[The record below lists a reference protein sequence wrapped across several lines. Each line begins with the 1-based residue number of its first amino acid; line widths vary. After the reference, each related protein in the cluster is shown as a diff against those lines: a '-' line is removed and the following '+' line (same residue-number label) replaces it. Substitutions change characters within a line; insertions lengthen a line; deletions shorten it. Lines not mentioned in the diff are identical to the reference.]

1 MYAQNYEATQAL
13 GLGSLQVGT
22 TWQGLC
28 KSLIVPS
35 CAVRAVRLGVGLS
48 AKRCYP

>member
-1 MYAQNYEATQAL
+1 MYPKNYEAKQAL
-13 GLGSLQVGT
+13 GLGSLKVGA

-48 AKRCYP
+48 ATRCYP